1 MMITIGMLVGG
12 GFAITAVATV
22 LRPKFGVALG
32 CLSPILAFAVT
43 VAVISLWPSGSST
56 DALDIFWV
64 PLWVSCGAIP
74 GLIVG
79 IGLGL
84 LRER

>member
-1 MMITIGMLVGG
+1 MITIGMLVGG
-12 GFAITAVATV
+12 GFAITAVTTA
-22 LRPKFGVALG
+22 LKPKIGVALG

-43 VAVISLWPSGSST
+43 AAVISLWPSGSST
-56 DALDIFWV
+56 DALDILWV
-64 PLWVSCGAIP
+64 PLWVSCGAIS
-74 GLIVG
+74 GVIVG